1 MVPSALSVHP
11 QGQLISSFRSLLK
24 CRVLRKVCSDLSILK
39 KKEGHPS
46 PLAADFIC
54 HIIDFNSFTA
64 FRILFICQTCFCCY
78 SSPSP
83 INWNVSSKRIGI
95 LSVLFSPGFQCK
107 EHCLHVAG
115 SPKWFL
121 ELLICSFPSLSS
133 ASANGVTCS
142 PYLYLN
148 QKVGIHP

>member
-1 MVPSALSVHP
+1 M
-11 QGQLISSFRSLLK
+11 
-24 CRVLRKVCSDLSILK
+24 
-39 KKEGHPS
+39 
-46 PLAADFIC
+46 
-54 HIIDFNSFTA
+54 DFNSFTA

-115 SPKWFL
+115 SAKWSL

-133 ASANGVTCS
+133 ASANGATCS

-148 QKVGIHP
+148 QKVGVHPWFLSWRFSLLHILKSTLLSISTASFLSVFLIRMPWLARLKSGDHP